1 MTTMQSLVRQLRRW
15 RFREQMVRLG
25 WGASRWVAAVA
36 SVLAVACLADY
47 VYDRYYDVPSWLRLL
62 TTLGQ
67 VALAAAL
74 AVLFVIRP
82 WVRTPPLDDLAVR
95 AERAIPEFDH
105 RIVTALQL
113 NRPGAKTAGMS
124 KMLIAEVTK
133 EAGQL
138 AARHDL
144 LRLVDYRRL
153 TWAAGVL
160 APVVVVLGLFAA
172 LKPDLAWALVQRQFL
187 IDAEIPRS
195 VRLEN
200 QTQDVW
206 PSGAEVTIRYRVT
219 GKFDPER
226 SGTVRVSPEGQ
237 PTDDYALQF
246 EKENADGSASYTAKL
261 PPSSINFTFK
271 ARLQDGRTRQPAS
284 VVFEP
289 PPQVTDI
296 EAWVLLPSYLGKR
309 PDGTPYE
316 RFQPRGEVTEALPL
330 SGLRVEAKFNKPV
343 VKAVLVPVLR
353 GPGVKEVEGTRKPAD
368 EIGDDGRQA
377 GWTFPTEPKMIG
389 YRIEL
394 EDARGFVSPAPARR
408 GVRMLPDVPP
418 VVEFRP
424 EYVRDPDP
432 TGPDGKGSWED
443 FRFDLP
449 LAPTGRVMVTF
460 EARSP
465 MGISRANLRYR
476 VIPRGGEA
484 NRTEEAKGPQH
495 PRDDPN
501 AETFLRFTL
510 SRVSPDAK
518 KVGRFVPE
526 LGLFEKS
533 GKYGQA
539 EFYAHPSA
547 NPEAEP
553 GELVAG
559 GRYHFEIGGL
569 RKKLPDGTLAELA
582 PGDTVEVYVEAYDK
596 NPAPGRPAGYTEG
609 ARLKAVV
616 TDEDARRLIRAR
628 DEANERLQ
636 ERIRVLE
643 AEQRGVF
650 QPKK

>member
-1 MTTMQSLVRQLRRW
+1 MQLLVRQLRRW

-36 SVLAVACLADY
+36 SVLAVACLADWI
-47 VYDRYYDVPSWLRLL
+47 YDRYADVPMWLRVLA
-62 TTLGQ
+62 TVTQ
-67 VALAAAL
+67 AVLAAGF
-74 AVLFVIRP
+74 AVVFLVRP
-82 WVRTPPLDDLAVR
+82 WVRTPPVDDLALR

-105 RIVTALQL
+105 RLVTALQL
-113 NRPGAKTAGMS
+113 NRPEAKTAGMS

-133 EAGQL
+133 EAGEM

-144 LRLVDYRRL
+144 LKLVDYRRL
-153 TWAAGVL
+153 AWAAGVL
-160 APVVVVLGLFAA
+160 APVVLVWGGFFAVNPA
-172 LKPDLAWALVQRQFL
+172 LASVLVQRQL
-187 IDAEIPRS
+187 LLGGDIPRS
-195 VRLEN
+195 VTLEN
-200 QTQDVW
+200 VTQDVW

-219 GKFDPER
+219 GAFDR
-226 SGTVRVSPEGQ
+226 DRTGTVRVSPEGQ
-237 PTDDYALQF
+237 PTDEYTLAF
-246 EKENADGSASYTAKL
+246 EKENPDGSASYAVTL
-261 PPSSINFTFK
+261 PPSSIDFTFK
-271 ARLQDGRTRQPAS
+271 ARLQDGRTRSPGT
-284 VVFEP
+284 VKFEP

-309 PDGTPYE
+309 PDGSSYE

-330 SGLRVEAKFNKPV
+330 SGLRVVGKFNKAV
-343 VKAVLVPVLR
+343 VKAVLVSILR
-353 GPGVKEVEGTRKPAD
+353 GPGVKEVDGERHPAE
-368 EIGDDGRQA
+368 EIDGDGRRA
-377 GWTFPTEPKMIG
+377 EWVVPTNPKLIG

-408 GVRMLPDVPP
+408 GVRMLPDAPP

-432 TGPDGKGSWED
+432 TGPDAKGAWED
-443 FRFDLP
+443 YRFDMP
-449 LAPTGRVMVTF
+449 LSPTGRVMVTF

-484 NRTEEAKGPQH
+484 TRDENVKAAQH
-495 PRDDPN
+495 PREDPN

-510 SRVSPDAK
+510 TRATPDLA
-518 KVGRFVPE
+518 KVGKFVPE

-539 EFYAHPSA
+539 EFYAHPSP

-559 GRYHFEIGGL
+559 GRYNFEIGGL
-569 RKKLPDGTLAELA
+569 RKRMPDGTMAELQ
-582 PGDTVEVYVEAYDK
+582 PGDTVELYVEAYDK
-596 NPAPGRPAGYTEG
+596 NPAAGRPAGYTEG
-609 ARLKAVV
+609 ARLKTVV

-636 ERIRVLE
+636 EKIRQLE

-650 QPKK
+650 QKK